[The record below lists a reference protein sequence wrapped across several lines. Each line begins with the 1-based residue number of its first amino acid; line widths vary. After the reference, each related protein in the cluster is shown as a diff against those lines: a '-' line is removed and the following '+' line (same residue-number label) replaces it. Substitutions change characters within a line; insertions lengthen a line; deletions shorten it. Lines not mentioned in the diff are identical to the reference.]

1 MALPSR
7 RGRLRRSV
15 GSSGQRPKC
24 SAAAPEKS
32 SEMVGKWGRA
42 PAGAPRRG
50 SRSLG
55 RVRSLAIDVS
65 PLRAHRDFRLLWL
78 GEIVSETGSQFTLVA
93 LYVQVYALTHSAFAV
108 GAIGLVQLA
117 PLLVVSVFGS
127 PFIDSVDRRKLLLGS
142 QVVAVLG
149 SGLLWAGAAIG
160 HPPLALVYGA
170 AAVVGAVSGFA
181 LSTRSAMTPTL
192 VPANQLPQALALN
205 QAMWNTALI
214 AGPALGGILVA
225 QVGLASAYA
234 VDTFSFAATIA
245 AAAMMS
251 PRPPVK
257 RAEAQATTGLRS
269 IGEGFRYLKGRRVLQ
284 STFVVD
290 LIAMIFGMPRALFP
304 VLARV
309 QFHRGAEVV
318 GFLFAAP
325 AVGALVGALT
335 TGWVGRVRRQG
346 LAVLVAVGIWGL
358 GITTF
363 GLARDN
369 LPLALLCLAVAGGA
383 DVISAVFRSTI
394 LQLSVPDDLR
404 GRMSAVHIL
413 VVTGGPRLGDFEAG
427 VVASAFSPTLS
438 VVSGGLLCLGG
449 VAVLAVAVPAFARY
463 RQGEPAS

>member
-1 MALPSR
+1 
-7 RGRLRRSV
+7 
-15 GSSGQRPKC
+15 
-24 SAAAPEKS
+24 
-32 SEMVGKWGRA
+32 
-42 PAGAPRRG
+42 
-50 SRSLG
+50 
-55 RVRSLAIDVS
+55 VRSLAIDVS

-93 LYVQVYALTHSAFAV
+93 LYVQVYALTRSSLAV

-117 PLLVVSVFGS
+117 PLIVVSVFGS
-127 PFIDSVDRRKLLLGS
+127 PFIDRVDRRKLLLGS
-142 QVVAVLG
+142 QVVAAAG
-149 SGLLWAGAAIG
+149 SGLLWMGAAIG
-160 HPPLALVYGA
+160 HPPLALVYSA

-181 LSTRSAMTPTL
+181 LSTRAAMTPTL
-192 VPANQLPQALALN
+192 VPAAELPQALALN

-214 AGPALGGILVA
+214 AGPAVGGVLVA

-234 VDTFSFAATIA
+234 VDTLSFAATI
-245 AAAMMS
+245 
-251 PRPPVK
+251 V
-257 RAEAQATTGLRS
+257 ATTMMAPHPPMSRADNERASGLRA
-269 IGEGFRYLKGRRVLQ
+269 IGEGFRYLRGRRVLQ
-284 STFVVD
+284 STFIVD

-325 AVGALVGALT
+325 AVGALLGALT
-335 TGWVGRVRRQG
+335 TGWVGRVERQG
-346 LAVLVAVGIWGL
+346 LAVLVAVGVWGL

-363 GLARDN
+363 GLAGDN
-369 LPLALLCLAVAGGA
+369 LPLALACLAVAGGA

-427 VVASAFSPTLS
+427 AVATAFTPAVS

-449 VAVLAVAVPAFARY
+449 VALLALAVPALAQFR
-463 RQGEPAS
+463 RGPPPS

>member
-1 MALPSR
+1 
-7 RGRLRRSV
+7 
-15 GSSGQRPKC
+15 
-24 SAAAPEKS
+24 
-32 SEMVGKWGRA
+32 
-42 PAGAPRRG
+42 
-50 SRSLG
+50 
-55 RVRSLAIDVS
+55 VRSLAIDVS

-93 LYVQVYALTHSAFAV
+93 LYVQVYALTRSSLAV

-117 PLLVVSVFGS
+117 PLIVVSVFGS
-127 PFIDSVDRRKLLLGS
+127 PFIDRVDRRKLLLGS
-142 QVVAVLG
+142 QVVAAAG
-149 SGLLWAGAAIG
+149 SGLLWMGAAIG
-160 HPPLALVYGA
+160 HPPLALVYSA

-181 LSTRSAMTPTL
+181 LSTRAAMTPTL
-192 VPANQLPQALALN
+192 VPAAELPQALALN

-214 AGPALGGILVA
+214 AGPAVGGVLVA

-234 VDTFSFAATIA
+234 VDTLSFAATI
-245 AAAMMS
+245 
-251 PRPPVK
+251 V
-257 RAEAQATTGLRS
+257 ATTMMAPHPPMSRADNERASGLRA
-269 IGEGFRYLKGRRVLQ
+269 IGEGFRYLRGRRVLQ
-284 STFVVD
+284 STFIVD

-325 AVGALVGALT
+325 AVGALLGALT
-335 TGWVGRVRRQG
+335 TGWVGRVERQG
-346 LAVLVAVGIWGL
+346 LAVLVAVGVWGL

-363 GLARDN
+363 GLAGDN
-369 LPLALLCLAVAGGA
+369 LPLALACLAVAGGA

-427 VVASAFSPTLS
+427 AVATAFTPAVS

-449 VAVLAVAVPAFARY
+449 VALLALAVPAFAQFR
-463 RQGEPAS
+463 RGPPPS